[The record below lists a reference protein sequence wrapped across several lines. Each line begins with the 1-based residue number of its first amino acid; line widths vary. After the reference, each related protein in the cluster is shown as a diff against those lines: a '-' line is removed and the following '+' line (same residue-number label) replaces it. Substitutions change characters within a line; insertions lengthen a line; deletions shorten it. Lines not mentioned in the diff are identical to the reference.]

1 MRLDFSFTMLGSDY
15 AIPDDCNVHTKKVG
29 IRNLH
34 EEAFYESVFF
44 GKLVL
49 TVT

>member
-1 MRLDFSFTMLGSDY
+1 MLGSDY
-15 AIPDDCNVHTKKVG
+15 AIPDDGNFHTKKLE
-29 IRNLH
+29 IRNLQD
-34 EEAFYESVFF
+34 EASYKSLFF